1 MFQGDITKEYR
12 EKLHDMLEQRIGKA
26 TPWAKSTRGL
36 INMHFGS
43 DEILQAIPGGTQRKA
58 EALFIWDKWI
68 L

>member
-1 MFQGDITKEYR
+1 M
-12 EKLHDMLEQRIGKA
+12 EQRIGKA

-36 INMHFGS
+36 INMHFWS